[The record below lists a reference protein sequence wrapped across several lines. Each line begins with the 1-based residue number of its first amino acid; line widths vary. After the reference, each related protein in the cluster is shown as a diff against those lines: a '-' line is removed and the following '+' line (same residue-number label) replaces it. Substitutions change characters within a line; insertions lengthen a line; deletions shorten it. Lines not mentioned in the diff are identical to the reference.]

1 MNKIAIFDLYR
12 DVLNII
18 EDAFVENPDLE
29 NDEKYI
35 IRINT
40 ITHAIVMV
48 ENPVQLP
55 IIYNWV
61 CVFRDEC
68 FRHSVG
74 HMIFNS
80 IADAILECIDEA

>member
-1 MNKIAIFDLYR
+1 MNKITIFDLYHN
-12 DVLNII
+12 VLNII
-18 EDAFVENPDLE
+18 EDAFIENPDLE

-35 IRINT
+35 VRINT
-40 ITHAIVMV
+40 ITHGIVMV

-74 HMIFNS
+74 YYIFNS
-80 IADAILECIDEA
+80 IADAINETIDNL